1 MPQCGE
7 CVLALSHISFLHFHP
22 TYRSAFSANSFFL
35 FAFFYHL
42 SFAFR
47 SFFLRFCVCLLLC
60 FLRFSLAVVCIFLF
74 FPPSCDSLA
83 FFSSRERLLSS
94 SSSSSNLF
102 DLCLFVLVHAHL
114 VISFSPLFLLLL
126 LLCHFEPFLPPLVD
140 LLSVVVIVSFAFRR
154 LCCRLRRFSVSM
166 SHRLVVAV
174 AVAIAM
180 VVHFDYHRCL
190 AVVPLFVRL
199 HLRRCP
205 ASSGPAAFVLAL
217 FGCIFSAAS
226 ATF

>member
-1 MPQCGE
+1 MPSSPFFP
-7 CVLALSHISFLHFHP
+7 LSCISIWFC
-22 TYRSAFSANSFFL
+22 YD
-35 FAFFYHL
+35 L

-126 LLCHFEPFLPPLVD
+126 LLCRFEPFLPPLVD

-154 LCCRLRRFSVSM
+154 LCFRLRRFSVSM

-180 VVHFDYHRCL
+180 VVHFDYHLCHSL
-190 AVVPLFVRL
+190 T
-199 HLRRCP
+199 
-205 ASSGPAAFVLAL
+205 L
-217 FGCIFSAAS
+217 FGRRPAVCPSPS
-226 ATF
+226 SSLSGVVWSSRLRSSVVRHYDHS